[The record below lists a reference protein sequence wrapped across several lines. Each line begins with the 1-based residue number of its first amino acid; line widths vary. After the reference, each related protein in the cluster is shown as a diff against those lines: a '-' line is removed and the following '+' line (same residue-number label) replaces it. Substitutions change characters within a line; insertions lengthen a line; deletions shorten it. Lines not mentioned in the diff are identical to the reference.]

1 MKETYF
7 MAETFTLMQND
18 YLIKKNKR
26 KKLKKSKFSEFFFRF
41 WPLFGLKS
49 GRQVVLLAG
58 TN

>member
-26 KKLKKSKFSEFFFRF
+26 KKLKKSKFSENFAGF
-41 WPLFGLKS
+41 WSF
-49 GRQVVLLAG
+49 
-58 TN
+58 